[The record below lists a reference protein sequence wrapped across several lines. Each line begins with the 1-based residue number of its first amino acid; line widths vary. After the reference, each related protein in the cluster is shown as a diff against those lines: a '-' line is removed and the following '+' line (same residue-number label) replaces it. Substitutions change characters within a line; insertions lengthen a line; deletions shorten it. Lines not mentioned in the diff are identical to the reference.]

1 MFPAAFGF
9 SCWVLLGH
17 FSAVYAVVN
26 GLWCIIFVE
35 WWKRQESELAIRWGV
50 KNVSSIEDRRREFIS
65 TETKTDSITGET
77 RPHFPAKVRLQR
89 QLLQIPFALACVVA
103 LGTLIL
109 MCYCIEI
116 FISEIYGGPFK
127 SVLVFT
133 PTIILTLAVPAIS
146 GQLNTLAEKL
156 TNYENYETQDSHDK
170 AMVSK
175 VFVINFITS
184 YMAIFTTAFV
194 YVPFASVLVPYLDV
208 FGLAVKPFAE
218 NDEQL
223 KVPAPLQFKI
233 NPNRLKG
240 QMIYFAVTAQVVN
253 FALETVVP
261 LLKLK
266 GTAKYDEMKS
276 KRAEKKGGTTPTIA
290 ANDPPEETEFLTR
303 VREEAALPE
312 YDVTSDLR
320 EMCIQY
326 GYLSL
331 FSVIWPLT
339 PVAYFINNWIEL
351 RGDTVKL
358 TMECRRPN
366 PERADSIG
374 PWLNSL
380 EFLTWLGSVTSAA
393 LVYMFSGDGFGP
405 DGKPHMLKLG
415 SLMLCVFFSEHIYL
429 VIQMAVRTAIAK
441 LDSSNY
447 QKERSERFVIRKR
460 YLEEAGLGDMIKP
473 VTSGPNSPLLA
484 QDGEKMGSIISR
496 SSLEEDARNESLR
509 ESNPNS
515 RFWHHQQGWQETEK
529 VGLKLIDE
537 MEMRSEGKKAQ

>member
-26 GLWCIIFVE
+26 GLWCIVFVE
-35 WWKRQESELAIRWGV
+35 WWKRQEKELSIRWGV
-50 KNVSSIEDRRREFIS
+50 KNVSSIENKRREFQPQ
-65 TETKTDSITGET
+65 KTVEDSITGET
-77 RPHFPAKVRLQR
+77 VPYFPASVRLQR
-89 QLLQIPFALACVVA
+89 QLLQIPFALACVTA

-109 MCYCIEI
+109 FCYCVEI
-116 FISEIYGGPFK
+116 FISEVYSGPFK

-133 PTIILTLAVPAIS
+133 PTIILTLAVPIIS
-146 GQLNTLAEKL
+146 GKLTGLAEEL
-156 TNYENYETQDSHDK
+156 TNYENYETQDSHDR

-184 YMAIFTTAFV
+184 YMAIFLTAFV
-194 YVPFASVLVPYLDV
+194 YVPFASILVPYLDV
-208 FGLAVKPFAE
+208 FSLTVKPFAE
-218 NDEQL
+218 NEKQL
-223 KVPAPLQFKI
+223 QVPAPSKFTI
-233 NPNRLKG
+233 NPNRLKN

-266 GTAKYDEMKS
+266 GTAKYDEMKN
-276 KRAEKKGGTTPTIA
+276 KRAEQKGGA
-290 ANDPPEETEFLTR
+290 APSISASDPPEETEFLSR

-326 GYLSL
+326 GYLAL
-331 FSVIWPLT
+331 FSTIWPLT
-339 PVAYFINNWIEL
+339 PVAYFVNNWIEL

-366 PERADSIG
+366 PQRADSIG
-374 PWLNSL
+374 PWLENL

-415 SLMLCVFFSEHIYL
+415 SLMLCVFCSEHIYL
-429 VIQMAVRTAIAK
+429 VIRMAVRTAISK
-441 LDSSNY
+441 LDSSSM
-447 QKERSERFVIRKR
+447 QKERSERFVIRKK

-473 VTSGPNSPLLA
+473 VTSAPNSPLLA
-484 QDGEKMGSIISR
+484 EDGEKMGSITR
-496 SSLEEDARNESLR
+496 QSLEDDARSQSMK
-509 ESNPNS
+509 ESNPNT
-515 RFWHHQQGWQETEK
+515 RFWNHQQGWHETEK

-537 MEMRSEGKKAQ
+537 MEMRSEEKKEQ